1 MLPTLCLILL
11 IEFNAYMHYR
21 QIRANVYIDY
31 LREFFVSAGLIGC
44 FFLAL
49 LLLSVSAETILTL
62 AAAVLPLRWIF
73 HDLTLNLLR
82 GLRWDYIGTRSRADR
97 FSRAFSANSRFHVIW
112 LKMAVLV
119 VAVAAAEV
127 AAAFWLD

>member
-11 IEFNAYMHYR
+11 IEFNAYCHYK

-31 LREFFVSAGLIGC
+31 LREFFVSAALIGD
-44 FFLAL
+44 FFLSL
-49 LLLSVSAETILTL
+49 SLLSVSAETMLTL

-97 FSRAFSANSRFHVIW
+97 FSRAFWERTGIHPIW
-112 LKMAVLV
+112 LKWLLLIAL
-119 VAVAAAEV
+119 VAAAS
-127 AAAFWLD
+127 AFGTWTLD